1 MEQIAVFQDKVVI
14 SPIDLHSDVG
24 SFDEIILAKLKKQ
37 LEGKCSKHG
46 FVIPGS
52 LEMLSRSMGI
62 CEKGR
67 ATADFIYFVKA
78 QGKVYNP
85 PDGTEVVGEV
95 SLKNKMGCY
104 VVVDDAVRIM
114 VPRDL
119 HIGNDVFDGISV
131 GDRIRVQIK
140 KSQVRV
146 NATHI
151 LSIGELVGVDSA
163 AAPAAEAAEA
173 PAEEAVEEA
182 VEEVAQEELLEEDSE
197 GAEAEEAS
205 EDELPALGE
214 PQE

>member
-37 LEGKCSKHG
+37 LEGKCSRHG

-104 VVVDDAVRIM
+104 VVVDNAVRIM

-151 LSIGELVGVDSA
+151 LSIGELVGVEAS
-163 AAPAAEAAEA
+163 APAAEAPSAEA
-173 PAEEAVEEA
+173 EAEEELD
-182 VEEVAQEELLEEDSE
+182 QEELVEEESE
-197 GAEAEEAS
+197 GAEEAS
-205 EDELPALGE
+205 EDELPALKE
-214 PQE
+214 PED

>member
-37 LEGKCSKHG
+37 LEGKCSRHG

-104 VVVDDAVRIM
+104 VVVDNAVRIM

-151 LSIGELVGVDSA
+151 LSIGELVGVEATAPA
-163 AAPAAEAAEA
+163 AAPAAEAAEEA
-173 PAEEAVEEA
+173 AEEL
-182 VEEVAQEELLEEDSE
+182 AQEELVEEESE
-197 GAEAEEAS
+197 GAEAEEGS
-205 EDELPALGE
+205 EDELPALKE
-214 PQE
+214 PEE

>member
-14 SPIDLHSDVG
+14 SPIDLHSDVV
-24 SFDEIILAKLKKQ
+24 SFDDIILAKLKKQ

-104 VVVDDAVRIM
+104 VVVDNAVRIM

-131 GDRIRVQIK
+131 GDRIRVLIK

-163 AAPAAEAAEA
+163 AAVPAI
-173 PAEEAVEEA
+173 PEEE
-182 VEEVAQEELLEEDSE
+182 S
-197 GAEAEEAS
+197 EAEE
-205 EDELPALGE
+205 EDDELPGLAE
-214 PQE
+214 PAE

>member
-1 MEQIAVFQDKVVI
+1 MEQLAVFQEKVVI

-24 SFDEIILAKLKKQ
+24 SFDVILMAKLKKQ

-85 PDGTEVVGEV
+85 PDGTIVVGEV

-104 VVVDDAVRIM
+104 VVVDNAVRIM
-114 VPRDL
+114 IPRDL
-119 HIGNDVFDGISV
+119 HIGNEEFENISV
-131 GDRIRVQIK
+131 GDRIRVDIK

-151 LSIGELVGVDSA
+151 LSIGQFLGLEEG
-163 AAPAAEAAEA
+163 AAEGEGEGEGEGESEDEGEGEAEGE
-173 PAEEAVEEA
+173 AEGEGEE
-182 VEEVAQEELLEEDSE
+182 EEDSLPE
-197 GAEAEEAS
+197 LAPPAS
-205 EDELPALGE
+205 
-214 PQE
+214 

>member
-104 VVVDDAVRIM
+104 VVVDNAVRIM
-114 VPRDL
+114 IPRDL

-151 LSIGELVGVDSA
+151 LSIGELVSVEAA
-163 AAPAAEAAEA
+163 AAPVA
-173 PAEEAVEEA
+173 PMEEAQPEDLVEDEEA
-182 VEEVAQEELLEEDSE
+182 S
-197 GAEAEEAS
+197 EEASEEGS
-205 EDELPALGE
+205 EDELPALKE
-214 PQE
+214 PEEE

>member
-104 VVVDDAVRIM
+104 VVVDNAVRIM

-151 LSIGELVGVDSA
+151 LSIGELVGVEASA
-163 AAPAAEAAEA
+163 AAPAAAPAAAE
-173 PAEEAVEEA
+173 
-182 VEEVAQEELLEEDSE
+182 QEELVEDEEASE
-197 GAEAEEAS
+197 DASEEAS
-205 EDELPALGE
+205 EDELPALKE
-214 PQE
+214 PEEE

>member
-104 VVVDDAVRIM
+104 VVVDNAVRIM

-151 LSIGELVGVDSA
+151 LSIGELVGVEASAPA
-163 AAPAAEAAEA
+163 AAPVPA
-173 PAEEAVEEA
+173 PAE
-182 VEEVAQEELLEEDSE
+182 QEELVEDEEASE
-197 GAEAEEAS
+197 EASEDAS

-214 PQE
+214 VEE

>member
-37 LEGKCSKHG
+37 LEGKCSRHG

-104 VVVDDAVRIM
+104 VVVDNAVRIM

-151 LSIGELVGVDSA
+151 LSIGELVGVEASA
-163 AAPAAEAAEA
+163 STAPAAEAAA
-173 PAEEAVEEA
+173 PAV
-182 VEEVAQEELLEEDSE
+182 VAAPAAAEQEELVEDEEASE
-197 GAEAEEAS
+197 DASEEAS

-214 PQE
+214 VEE

>member
-14 SPIDLHSDVG
+14 SPIDLHSDVV
-24 SFDEIILAKLKKQ
+24 SFDDIILAKLKKQ

-151 LSIGELVGVDSA
+151 LSIGELVGVEA
-163 AAPAAEAAEA
+163 TAPAPA
-173 PAEEAVEEA
+173 PAEEEAVDELAQDELVEE
-182 VEEVAQEELLEEDSE
+182 ESE
-197 GAEAEEAS
+197 GAEEAS
-205 EDELPALGE
+205 DDELPALKE
-214 PQE
+214 PED

>member
-104 VVVDDAVRIM
+104 VVVDNAVRIM

-151 LSIGELVGVDSA
+151 LSIGELVGVEASA
-163 AAPAAEAAEA
+163 AAPVAAPAPVAAE
-173 PAEEAVEEA
+173 
-182 VEEVAQEELLEEDSE
+182 QEELVEDEEASE
-197 GAEAEEAS
+197 DASEEAS
-205 EDELPALGE
+205 EDELPALKE
-214 PQE
+214 PEEE

>member
-1 MEQIAVFQDKVVI
+1 
-14 SPIDLHSDVG
+14 
-24 SFDEIILAKLKKQ
+24 
-37 LEGKCSKHG
+37 
-46 FVIPGS
+46 
-52 LEMLSRSMGI
+52 MLSRSMGI

-163 AAPAAEAAEA
+163 AAPAPTEEA
-173 PAEEAVEEA
+173 PAEEAAEQA
-182 VEEVAQEELLEEDSE
+182 VEEVAQEELVEEDSE

>member
-14 SPIDLHSDVG
+14 SPIDLHSDVE
-24 SFDEIILAKLKKQ
+24 SFDEIILTKLKKQ

-67 ATADFIYFVKA
+67 ATAEFIYFVKA

-104 VVVDDAVRIM
+104 VVVDNAVRIM

-119 HIGNDVFDGISV
+119 HIGNDVFDAISV
-131 GDRIRVQIK
+131 GDTIRVNIK
-140 KSQVRV
+140 KPQVRV

-151 LSIGELVGVDSA
+151 LSIGELVSLEATAVE
-163 AAPAAEAAEA
+163 APLEAEA
-173 PAEEAVEEA
+173 PAVEE
-182 VEEVAQEELLEEDSE
+182 EQ
-197 GAEAEEAS
+197 EEAS
-205 EDELPALGE
+205 EDEMPALKE
-214 PQE
+214 VAEEE

>member
-1 MEQIAVFQDKVVI
+1 MEQLAVFQEKVVI

-24 SFDEIILAKLKKQ
+24 SFDDILMVKLKKL

-85 PDGTEVVGEV
+85 PDGTIVVGEV

-104 VVVDDAVRIM
+104 VVVDNAVRIM
-114 VPRDL
+114 IPRDL
-119 HIGNDVFDGISV
+119 HIGNEEFENISV
-131 GDRIRVQIK
+131 GQKIRVQIK

-151 LSIGELVGVDSA
+151 LSIGQFLG
-163 AAPAAEAAEA
+163 
-173 PAEEAVEEA
+173 
-182 VEEVAQEELLEEDSE
+182 LEE
-197 GAEAEEAS
+197 GASKGEAEGQANGEAS
-205 EDELPALGE
+205 EEVDGEASEEVDGEGDSLPELGPSSS
-214 PQE
+214 

>member
-14 SPIDLHSDVG
+14 SPIDLHSEVG
-24 SFDEIILAKLKKQ
+24 SFDEILLRKLKKQ

-104 VVVDDAVRIM
+104 VVVDNAVRIM

-151 LSIGELVGVDSA
+151 LSIGELVSV
-163 AAPAAEAAEA
+163 EA
-173 PAEEAVEEA
+173 PVGAPEAEQGELVEDEEASEEA
-182 VEEVAQEELLEEDSE
+182 SQD
-197 GAEAEEAS
+197 AS
-205 EDELPALGE
+205 EDELPALKE
-214 PQE
+214 PAE

>member
-37 LEGKCSKHG
+37 LEGKCSRHG

-104 VVVDDAVRIM
+104 VVVDNAVRIM

-119 HIGNDVFDGISV
+119 HIGNNVFDGISV

-151 LSIGELVGVDSA
+151 LSIGELVGVEAS
-163 AAPAAEAAEA
+163 APAEAEA
-173 PAEEAVEEA
+173 PSAEAGAEAEL
-182 VEEVAQEELLEEDSE
+182 AQEELVEEESE
-197 GAEAEEAS
+197 GAEEASEEAS
-205 EDELPALGE
+205 EDELPALKE
-214 PQE
+214 PED

>member
-14 SPIDLHSDVG
+14 SPIDLHSDVE
-24 SFDEIILAKLKKQ
+24 SFDEIILTKLKKQ

-104 VVVDDAVRIM
+104 VVVDNAVRIM

-119 HIGNDVFDGISV
+119 HIGNDVFDAISV
-131 GDRIRVQIK
+131 GDTIRVNIK

-151 LSIGELVGVDSA
+151 LSIGELVSLEAKAVE
-163 AAPAAEAAEA
+163 APLEAEA
-173 PAEEAVEEA
+173 PAVEE
-182 VEEVAQEELLEEDSE
+182 EQ
-197 GAEAEEAS
+197 EEAS
-205 EDELPALGE
+205 EDEMPALKE
-214 PQE
+214 VAEEE

>member
-14 SPIDLHSDVG
+14 SPIDLHSDVV
-24 SFDEIILAKLKKQ
+24 SFDDIILAKLKKQ

-85 PDGTEVVGEV
+85 PDGTEVVGV

-163 AAPAAEAAEA
+163 AAPAAPAAEA
-173 PAEEAVEEA
+173 AAEEAAAEEA
-182 VEEVAQEELLEEDSE
+182 VEEVAQEKLLEEDSE

>member
-104 VVVDDAVRIM
+104 VVVDNAVRIM

-151 LSIGELVGVDSA
+151 LSIGELVSVESA
-163 AAPAAEAAEA
+163 AAAPTEA
-173 PAEEAVEEA
+173 PVEAVEEA
-182 VEEVAQEELLEEDSE
+182 DQEELVEDESE
-197 GAEAEEAS
+197 GAEEAS
-205 EDELPALGE
+205 EDELPALKE
-214 PQE
+214 PEAE

>member
-1 MEQIAVFQDKVVI
+1 
-14 SPIDLHSDVG
+14 
-24 SFDEIILAKLKKQ
+24 
-37 LEGKCSKHG
+37 
-46 FVIPGS
+46 
-52 LEMLSRSMGI
+52 MLSRSMGI

-104 VVVDDAVRIM
+104 VVVDNAVRIM

-151 LSIGELVGVDSA
+151 LSIGELVGVEASA
-163 AAPAAEAAEA
+163 AAPAAPPAPVAAE
-173 PAEEAVEEA
+173 
-182 VEEVAQEELLEEDSE
+182 QEELVEDEEASE
-197 GAEAEEAS
+197 DASEEAS

-214 PQE
+214 VEE

>member
-14 SPIDLHSDVG
+14 SPIDLHSDVV
-24 SFDEIILAKLKKQ
+24 SFDDIILAKLKKQ

-104 VVVDDAVRIM
+104 VVVDNAVRIM
-114 VPRDL
+114 IPRDL

-131 GDRIRVQIK
+131 GDRIRVLIK

-163 AAPAAEAAEA
+163 AAVPAIPEEESEAEAEADAEA
-173 PAEEAVEEA
+173 
-182 VEEVAQEELLEEDSE
+182 
-197 GAEAEEAS
+197 GAEAEE
-205 EDELPALGE
+205 EDDELPGLAE
-214 PQE
+214 PAE

>member
-1 MEQIAVFQDKVVI
+1 MEQLAVFQEKVVI
-14 SPIDLHSDVG
+14 SPIDLHSDVE
-24 SFDEIILAKLKKQ
+24 SFDDILMVKLKKQ

-85 PDGTEVVGEV
+85 PDGTIVVGEV

-104 VVVDDAVRIM
+104 VVVDNAVRIM
-114 VPRDL
+114 IPRDL
-119 HIGNDVFDGISV
+119 HIGNEEFENISV
-131 GDRIRVQIK
+131 GDRIRVDIK

-151 LSIGELVGVDSA
+151 LSIGQFLG
-163 AAPAAEAAEA
+163 
-173 PAEEAVEEA
+173 
-182 VEEVAQEELLEEDSE
+182 LEE
-197 GAEAEEAS
+197 GAAKAEAEGATEGEEEGEGAAEGEGEEEGDSLPELAPPAS
-205 EDELPALGE
+205 
-214 PQE
+214 

>member
-24 SFDEIILAKLKKQ
+24 SFDEIILTKLKKQ
-37 LEGKCSKHG
+37 LEGKCSRHG

-104 VVVDDAVRIM
+104 VVVDNAVRIM

-131 GDRIRVQIK
+131 GDRIRVLIK

-163 AAPAAEAAEA
+163 AAVPAIPEEESEAEGEAET
-173 PAEEAVEEA
+173 
-182 VEEVAQEELLEEDSE
+182 
-197 GAEAEEAS
+197 GAEAEE
-205 EDELPALGE
+205 EDDELPGLAE
-214 PQE
+214 PAE

>member
-14 SPIDLHSDVG
+14 SPIDLHSDVE

-104 VVVDDAVRIM
+104 VVVDNAVRIM

-119 HIGNDVFDGISV
+119 HIGNDVFDAISV
-131 GDRIRVQIK
+131 GDRIRVNIK

-146 NATHI
+146 NSTHI
-151 LSIGELVGVDSA
+151 LSIGELVRLEA
-163 AAPAAEAAEA
+163 AAVEAPLEAEA
-173 PAEEAVEEA
+173 PAVEE
-182 VEEVAQEELLEEDSE
+182 EQ
-197 GAEAEEAS
+197 EEAS
-205 EDELPALGE
+205 EDEMPALKE
-214 PQE
+214 VAEEE

>member
-1 MEQIAVFQDKVVI
+1 MEQLAVFQEKVVI

-24 SFDEIILAKLKKQ
+24 SFDDILMTKLKKQ

-85 PDGTEVVGEV
+85 PDGTIVVGEV

-104 VVVDDAVRIM
+104 VVVDNAVRIM
-114 VPRDL
+114 IPRDL
-119 HIGNDVFDGISV
+119 HIGNDEFENISV
-131 GDRIRVQIK
+131 GDRIRVDIK

-151 LSIGELVGVDSA
+151 LSIGQFLGMEEGAGKAEGSA
-163 AAPAAEAAEA
+163 EGEGEGEEEGAAEGEEEGAAEG
-173 PAEEAVEEA
+173 EE
-182 VEEVAQEELLEEDSE
+182 E
-197 GAEAEEAS
+197 GAAEGEEEGDSLPELAPPAS
-205 EDELPALGE
+205 
-214 PQE
+214 

>member
-1 MEQIAVFQDKVVI
+1 MEQLAVFQEKVVI

-24 SFDEIILAKLKKQ
+24 SFDDILMVKLKKL

-85 PDGTEVVGEV
+85 PDGTIVVGEV

-104 VVVDDAVRIM
+104 VVVDNAVRIM
-114 VPRDL
+114 IPRDL
-119 HIGNDVFDGISV
+119 HIGNEEFENISV
-131 GDRIRVQIK
+131 GQKIRVQIK

-151 LSIGELVGVDSA
+151 LSIGQFLG
-163 AAPAAEAAEA
+163 
-173 PAEEAVEEA
+173 
-182 VEEVAQEELLEEDSE
+182 LEE
-197 GAEAEEAS
+197 GASKGEAEGQAKGEAS
-205 EDELPALGE
+205 EEVDGEASEEVDGEASEEVDGEGDSLPELGPSSS
-214 PQE
+214 

>member
-1 MEQIAVFQDKVVI
+1 MLDKVPKMEQIAVFQDKVVI

-24 SFDEIILAKLKKQ
+24 SFDEILLRKLKKQ

-67 ATADFIYFVKA
+67 ATADFIYFIKA

-104 VVVDDAVRIM
+104 VVVDNAVRIM

-119 HIGNDVFDGISV
+119 HIGNEMFDGISV

-151 LSIGELVGVDSA
+151 LSIGELVGVEA
-163 AAPAAEAAEA
+163 AAAVA
-173 PAEEAVEEA
+173 PVEEA
-182 VEEVAQEELLEEDSE
+182 PDAVPAAAEQEELLEDEE
-197 GAEAEEAS
+197 GS
-205 EDELPALGE
+205 EDELPALKE
-214 PQE
+214 PEE

>member
-14 SPIDLHSDVG
+14 SPIDLHSDVV
-24 SFDEIILAKLKKQ
+24 SFDDIILAKLKKQ

-104 VVVDDAVRIM
+104 VVVDNAVRIM

-131 GDRIRVQIK
+131 GDRIRVLIK

-163 AAPAAEAAEA
+163 AAVPAIPEGESEADA
-173 PAEEAVEEA
+173 
-182 VEEVAQEELLEEDSE
+182 D
-197 GAEAEEAS
+197 AEAEAEA
-205 EDELPALGE
+205 EAEADEDDELPGLAE
-214 PQE
+214 PAE

>member
-24 SFDEIILAKLKKQ
+24 SFDEIILAKLKKH

-104 VVVDDAVRIM
+104 VVVDNAVRIM

-119 HIGNDVFDGISV
+119 HIGNDEFDGISV

-151 LSIGELVGVDSA
+151 LSIGQLVGVESSA
-163 AAPAAEAAEA
+163 MAEGVAYLPEASTTEVAEQ
-173 PAEEAVEEA
+173 AEELVEE
-182 VEEVAQEELLEEDSE
+182 E
-197 GAEAEEAS
+197 GSEAEE
-205 EDELPALGE
+205 EDELPGLAE
-214 PQE
+214 PVE

>member
-104 VVVDDAVRIM
+104 VVVDNAVRIM

-151 LSIGELVGVDSA
+151 LSIGELVGVEA
-163 AAPAAEAAEA
+163 AAAVAPVEEAPAAAAEA
-173 PAEEAVEEA
+173 EAE
-182 VEEVAQEELLEEDSE
+182 QEELVEDESE
-197 GAEAEEAS
+197 GEEEAS
-205 EDELPALGE
+205 DDELPALKE
-214 PQE
+214 PEEE

>member
-104 VVVDDAVRIM
+104 VVVDNAVRIM

-151 LSIGELVGVDSA
+151 LSIGELVSVESA
-163 AAPAAEAAEA
+163 AAAPTEA
-173 PAEEAVEEA
+173 PVEAVEEA
-182 VEEVAQEELLEEDSE
+182 DQEELVEESE
-197 GAEAEEAS
+197 GAEEAS
-205 EDELPALGE
+205 DDELPALKE
-214 PQE
+214 VAEEE

>member
-14 SPIDLHSDVG
+14 SPLDLHSDVV
-24 SFDEIILAKLKKQ
+24 SFDDIILAKLKKQ

-52 LEMLSRSMGI
+52 LEMISRSMGI

-104 VVVDDAVRIM
+104 VVVDNAVRIM
-114 VPRDL
+114 IPRDL

-131 GDRIRVQIK
+131 GDRIRVLIK

-163 AAPAAEAAEA
+163 AAVPAIPEEESEAEAEADAEA
-173 PAEEAVEEA
+173 
-182 VEEVAQEELLEEDSE
+182 
-197 GAEAEEAS
+197 GAEAEE
-205 EDELPALGE
+205 EDDELPGLAE
-214 PQE
+214 PAE

>member
-104 VVVDDAVRIM
+104 VVVDNAVRIM

-151 LSIGELVGVDSA
+151 LSIGELVGVEASA
-163 AAPAAEAAEA
+163 AAPAAPPAPVAAE
-173 PAEEAVEEA
+173 
-182 VEEVAQEELLEEDSE
+182 QEELVEDEEASE
-197 GAEAEEAS
+197 DASEEAS
-205 EDELPALGE
+205 EDELPALKE
-214 PQE
+214 PEEE

>member
-14 SPIDLHSDVG
+14 SPIDLHSDVV
-24 SFDEIILAKLKKQ
+24 SFDDIILAKLKKQ

-104 VVVDDAVRIM
+104 VVVDNAVRIM

-131 GDRIRVQIK
+131 GDRIRVLIK

-163 AAPAAEAAEA
+163 AAVPAIPEGESEADADA
-173 PAEEAVEEA
+173 
-182 VEEVAQEELLEEDSE
+182 D
-197 GAEAEEAS
+197 AEAEAEAGA
-205 EDELPALGE
+205 EEEDDELPGLAE
-214 PQE
+214 PAE

>member
-1 MEQIAVFQDKVVI
+1 MEQLAVFQEKVVI
-14 SPIDLHSDVG
+14 SPIDLHSDVE
-24 SFDEIILAKLKKQ
+24 SFDDILMVKLKKQ

-85 PDGTEVVGEV
+85 PDGTIVVGEV

-104 VVVDDAVRIM
+104 VVVDNAVRIM
-114 VPRDL
+114 IPRDL
-119 HIGNDVFDGISV
+119 HIGNEEFENISV
-131 GDRIRVQIK
+131 GDRIRVDIK

-151 LSIGELVGVDSA
+151 LSIGQFLGLEEG
-163 AAPAAEAAEA
+163 AAEAEAEGEGEGEGEEEGEGEDEGEDEGEGE
-173 PAEEAVEEA
+173 AEGE
-182 VEEVAQEELLEEDSE
+182 EEDSLPE
-197 GAEAEEAS
+197 LAPPAS
-205 EDELPALGE
+205 
-214 PQE
+214 

>member
-24 SFDEIILAKLKKQ
+24 SFDEIILTKLKKQ
-37 LEGKCSKHG
+37 LEGKCSRHG

-104 VVVDDAVRIM
+104 VVVDNAVRIM

-151 LSIGELVGVDSA
+151 LSIGELVGVEA
-163 AAPAAEAAEA
+163 TAPAE
-173 PAEEAVEEA
+173 AEEAVEEL
-182 VEEVAQEELLEEDSE
+182 AQEELVEDESE
-197 GAEAEEAS
+197 GAEEASEEAS
-205 EDELPALGE
+205 EDELPALKE
-214 PQE
+214 PED

>member
-1 MEQIAVFQDKVVI
+1 MCLWLGGDEHGFISVQLFADAAYGVHHDAKSHSGIAVTLGRGAVLAHSGKQRLVVK
-14 SPIDLHSDVG
+14 SSTEAELVTQSDSVSYG
-24 SFDEIILAKLKKQ
+24 FRIIN
-37 LEGKCSKHG
+37 
-46 FVIPGS
+46 
-52 LEMLSRSMGI
+52 
-62 CEKGR
+62 
-67 ATADFIYFVKA
+67 FVKA

-104 VVVDDAVRIM
+104 VVVDNAVRIM

-151 LSIGELVGVDSA
+151 LSIGELVGVEAS
-163 AAPAAEAAEA
+163 AAPAAVPAAE
-173 PAEEAVEEA
+173 EQEQLVEEA
-182 VEEVAQEELLEEDSE
+182 S
-197 GAEAEEAS
+197 EEAS
-205 EDELPALGE
+205 EDASEDEMPALKE
-214 PQE
+214 PEE